1 MQIHEITSRQPVNEA
16 AGSLAGQASVAGAG
30 FMGALQN
37 KLLPGAKI
45 GNAGTTTAPTD
56 AQGKAAELS
65 APAVAAL
72 ATNQQK
78 LWTVIVQDM
87 MKKTRGANGQTGVLS
102 ISEIPPQELKNAL
115 LQQVNTKILSTA
127 SGRALTDYNDLPGKV
142 DPASFGGKAVPLAK
156 QFVSD
161 IDASMDVILSTEPT
175 KANAAR
181 TQEAW
186 NNLVGKIY
194 QGANMVEF
202 QGGSG
207 VAKAKPAAPNQLT
220 QKAQQAGLT
229 ASQQGV
235 KGVNIKPT
243 GNPAADSILQAVG
256 LQAPANQPQ
265 AMAAAE

>member
-1 MQIHEITSRQPVNEA
+1 MQIHEITYKRTVNEA
-16 AGSLAGQASVAGAG
+16 AGSLAGQASVAGSG
-30 FMGALQN
+30 FMGALTN
-37 KLLPGAKI
+37 KMLPGA
-45 GNAGTTTAPTD
+45 NTNNTGTTTAPTA

-78 LWTVIVQDM
+78 LWTVIVQDL

-127 SGRALTDYNDLPGKV
+127 SGRALTDYNELPGKV
-142 DPASFGGKAVPLAK
+142 DPASFGGKAVQLSK
-156 QFVSD
+156 QFVND
-161 IDASMDVILSTEPT
+161 INVSMDVILSTEPT
-175 KANAAR
+175 KANAAK

-194 QGANMVEF
+194 QASNMVEF
-202 QGGSG
+202 QGGG
-207 VAKAKPAAPNQLT
+207 GAVKTKAAAPNQMT

-235 KGVNIKPT
+235 KGVNIKST
-243 GNPAADSILQAVG
+243 GNAQADALLQAVG
-256 LQAPANQPQ
+256 LQTPATQPT
-265 AMAAAE
+265 AVTAE